1 MVTKII
7 QGWKWIDKM
16 RENIENKVQ
25 FEHCNLHLCQGI
37 QVFPESPE
45 VLGDPKT
52 KHEKNISH
60 VKTFDDNNINNN
72 NNYN

>member
-1 MVTKII
+1 MVTKLI

-52 KHEKNISH
+52 KHEKNISN
-60 VKTFDDNNINNN
+60 VNTFDDNNINNN

>member
-1 MVTKII
+1 
-7 QGWKWIDKM
+7 M

-60 VKTFDDNNINNN
+60 VKTITTIIIKMTIIIKES
-72 NNYN
+72 NYLA